1 MNLRVINKAVAKDKL
16 LIMEVKLK
24 LLWNVG

>member
-1 MNLRVINKAVAKDKL
+1 MNLRVINKAIAKDKL

-24 LLWNVG
+24 PLWNVG